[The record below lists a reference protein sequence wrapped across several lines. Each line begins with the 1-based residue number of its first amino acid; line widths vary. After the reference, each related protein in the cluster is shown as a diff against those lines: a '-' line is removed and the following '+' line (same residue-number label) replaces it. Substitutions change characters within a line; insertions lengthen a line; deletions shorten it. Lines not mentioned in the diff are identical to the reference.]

1 MAIEVEQGFVL
12 TPTSA
17 RGGQRAHQGRS
28 PSRVGTVDDQYG
40 KNAVAAAREAH
51 GRRYKNDIVNDK
63 VAQSGTVR
71 SGPHPK
77 LRYGPS

>member
-1 MAIEVEQGFVL
+1 MAIEVQRGFFL

-40 KNAVAAAREAH
+40 KNAVAARPA
-51 GRRYKNDIVNDK
+51 GDNIK
-63 VAQSGTVR
+63 TT
-71 SGPHPK
+71 
-77 LRYGPS
+77 